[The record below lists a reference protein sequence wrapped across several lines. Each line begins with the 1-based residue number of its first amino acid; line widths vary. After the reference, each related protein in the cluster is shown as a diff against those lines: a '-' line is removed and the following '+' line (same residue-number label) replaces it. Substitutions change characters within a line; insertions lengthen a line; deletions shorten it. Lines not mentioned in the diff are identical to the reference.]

1 MTVESDPAA
10 LHGGMNDKVTVVQ
23 IADVNAEQDA
33 VRIVK
38 RVRISGIGAYIVGGP
53 GGEGN
58 LVRVE
63 IPRDPQAVDNA
74 IAVLRELGYRPELV
88 VTP

>member
-1 MTVESDPAA
+1 
-10 LHGGMNDKVTVVQ
+10 
-23 IADVNAEQDA
+23 
-33 VRIVK
+33 VK

-58 LVRVE
+58 LVRAD

-88 VTP
+88 MTP